1 MKKIFF
7 MIIFIFGLMSADEIS
22 TGEGVRMPETGTA
35 VLKANG
41 EKEIS
46 GNDHILILG

>member
-22 TGEGVRMPETGTA
+22 TGEGIRMPET
-35 VLKANG
+35 
-41 EKEIS
+41 
-46 GNDHILILG
+46 